1 MSAGNP
7 QVLVRAAAL
16 RVAAGR
22 RRCGI
27 RVCEGW
33 LTPGLDPGPLWAQRA
48 LGTPGVGAL
57 GAPLQAHGPDKGTI
71 KTVLPRR
78 RVPPSPVLGSRGLG
92 PIPVASVGVR
102 SPAHVR
108 QGARVRRPTARL
120 SPWGPLVL
128 TPLRGASPLG
138 GPGRHAG
145 PPSPGAHLHT
155 IPRGVCPDVSL
166 GPESGVGPVEGT
178 LTDEIAPGGA
188 GPGTS
193 RHHGR
198 GPWSAGTRAGV
209 RRVFSQKR
217 VPVNVLNVLRRRHRG
232 GGVCSGGGLPGLHT
246 DRVGAC
252 RTEAVTHVL
261 QGARWLHAQGSGT
274 GLLLSVATLRA
285 LRDQGPHAVPDRA
298 PGALLTCPRSTYW
311 DWRGWG
317 T

>member
-232 GGVCSGGGLPGLHT
+232 AGSALGAVSRACTRTAWVPVGQRRSHT
-246 DRVGAC
+246 CYREPVGC
-252 RTEAVTHVL
+252 T
-261 QGARWLHAQGSGT
+261 
-274 GLLLSVATLRA
+274 
-285 LRDQGPHAVPDRA
+285 PRA
-298 PGALLTCPRSTYW
+298 PGPAFSSLWQRLEPCET
-311 DWRGWG
+311 RGPTRFQTG
-317 T
+317 HRGLC